1 MELKEFVQERSK
13 SELSTDERTTLAE
26 FVLQL
31 RSSLLDSMAI
41 DQKPWL
47 FITASFTSAGMR
59 PH

>member
-13 SELSTDERTTLAE
+13 SKLSTDERTTLAE

-47 FITASFTSAGMR
+47 FITASFTSAE
-59 PH
+59 